1 VYGVRYQATARRA
14 YARTLVMRDT
24 MKLSL
29 TTLIACSLVV
39 CACSRE
45 EPPAPAGPAAAPA
58 ETPAAPASV
67 TELQKVDLQV
77 APGEGISQGQV
88 AVVHYTGWLYDPRAS
103 ETKGTKFDSSR
114 DRGEPFRFTIGAGQV
129 IKGWEEGVQGMR
141 IGSQRRLV
149 IPADLAYGDRGGG
162 GGVIP
167 PGATLVFDV
176 ELLGIEQPQG

>member
-1 VYGVRYQATARRA
+1 
-14 YARTLVMRDT
+14 
-24 MKLSL
+24 MKLTAVSILALAFTL
-29 TTLIACSLVV
+29 TS
-39 CACSRE
+39 CSRE
-45 EPPAPAGPAAAPA
+45 QPAPAEQTAPAEAPAAPPAP
-58 ETPAAPASV
+58 V
-67 TELQKVDLQV
+67 TELQKIDLHV

-88 AVVHYTGWLYDPRAS
+88 AVVHYTGWLHDPGAP

-114 DRGEPFRFTIGAGQV
+114 DRGQPFRFTIGSGQV

-149 IPADLAYGDRGGG
+149 IPSDLAYGERGAG

-176 ELLGIEQPQG
+176 ELLGIEQPDGGGRASEGV